1 MKDQPFILGV
11 NYWPRQTAM
20 FMWRQFDNSSI
31 KEDMA
36 TISDLGFSCVRIFP
50 LWEHF
55 QPKPKIVPPARLD
68 QLVEFLEMAGDRNLN
83 VMVTL
88 FTGHMNGLNW
98 LPPWM
103 LLASTERSQYQV
115 FSMDKVRTNK
125 IMNQYVDSEV
135 IEAQIFFLREL
146 TNAVSGHPALYAWNL
161 GNEPSLWSIPPARQ
175 SSGCKQ

>member
-1 MKDQPFILGV
+1 
-11 NYWPRQTAM
+11 M
-20 FMWRQFDNSSI
+20 FMWRQFDRSSI

-103 LLASTERSQYQV
+103 LLASTERGQGS
-115 FSMDKVRTNK
+115 DKQDNESVR
-125 IMNQYVDSEV
+125 
-135 IEAQIFFLREL
+135 
-146 TNAVSGHPALYAWNL
+146 
-161 GNEPSLWSIPPARQ
+161 
-175 SSGCKQ
+175 